1 MVTFHKQ
8 LIEVKNLPA
17 LRMQL
22 QAEIKAANPMIEK
35 IKCIF
40 GYKETT
46 IVYVYN
52 VFDFLDNYETIT
64 NGKPIEK
71 FYIYQLIDKKS
82 IS

>member
-1 MVTFHKQ
+1 MEWNKQ
-8 LIEVKNLPA
+8 LIEINNLPQ
-17 LRMQL
+17 LRIQL
-22 QAEIKAANPMIEK
+22 QAKVKDANPNLEK

-64 NGKPIEK
+64 NGKTIEK

>member
-40 GYKETT
+40 GYKDNST
-46 IVYVYN
+46 VYAYTAL
-52 VFDFLDNYETIT
+52 DFLDNYQTIIDQ
-64 NGKPIEK
+64 GPLEK
-71 FYIYQLIDKKS
+71 FYIYQLIDKTS
-82 IS
+82 SS

>member
-1 MVTFHKQ
+1 MEWDKQ
-8 LIEVKNLPA
+8 LIEIKNLPQ

-22 QAEIKAANPMIEK
+22 QEKIKAAAPALER

-40 GYKETT
+40 GYQENT
-46 IVYVYN
+46 IIYVYS
-52 VFDFLDNYETIT
+52 VFEFLDNYDTIT
-64 NGKPIEK
+64 SGAPIEK

>member
-1 MVTFHKQ
+1 MEWNKQ
-8 LIEVKNLPA
+8 LIEINNLPQ
-17 LRMQL
+17 LRIQL
-22 QAEIKAANPMIEK
+22 QAKVKDANPSLEK

>member
-1 MVTFHKQ
+1 MEWDKQ
-8 LIEVKNLPA
+8 LIEINNLPQ
-17 LRMQL
+17 LRIQL
-22 QAEIKAANPMIEK
+22 QAKVKDASPNLEQ

-46 IVYVYN
+46 TVYVYT
-52 VFDFLDNYETIT
+52 VFDFLDNYDTIIQT
-64 NGKPIEK
+64 APIEK